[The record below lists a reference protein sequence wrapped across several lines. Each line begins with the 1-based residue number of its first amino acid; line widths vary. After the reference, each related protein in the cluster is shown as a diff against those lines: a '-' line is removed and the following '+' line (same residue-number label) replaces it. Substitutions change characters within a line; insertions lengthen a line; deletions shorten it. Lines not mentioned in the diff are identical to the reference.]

1 MDERVRP
8 TCKKVPHA
16 SDSHFSSLA
25 KGRFASA
32 RGGFA
37 LDQAG
42 KMATLE
48 FVPSSP
54 EEKTSIFF
62 FRG

>member
-1 MDERVRP
+1 MTHV
-8 TCKKVPHA
+8 
-16 SDSHFSSLA
+16 SDSHFSSLV

-32 RGGFA
+32 GGGFT

-48 FVPSSP
+48 LVPSSP
-54 EEKTSIFF
+54 KEKTAMFF
-62 FRG
+62 LSGMKGADMGS